1 MKGIQFIVDD
11 QGEKTAVVIDL
22 KQWGQLWDQFYQ
34 MLLTHSPNNEEWL
47 QASSVQEKLDQA
59 LEWNAKHPPQ
69 ISDLEALERELKGD
83 E

>member
-22 KQWGQLWDQFYQ
+22 KQWGQLWEQFYQ
-34 MLLTHSPNNEEWL
+34 ILLSHFPNNEEWL
-47 QASSVQEKLDQA
+47 QASLVQEKLDKA
-59 LEWNAKHPPQ
+59 LEWNVNHPPQ
-69 ISDLEALERELKGD
+69 ISDLDALESELKGD